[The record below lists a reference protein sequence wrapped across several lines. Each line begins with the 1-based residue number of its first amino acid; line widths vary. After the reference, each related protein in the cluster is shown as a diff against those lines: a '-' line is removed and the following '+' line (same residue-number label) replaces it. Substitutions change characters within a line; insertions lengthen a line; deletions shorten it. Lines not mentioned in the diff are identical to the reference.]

1 MLTEEKKSILQLL
14 IALAWADGKV
24 DEEERAL
31 VKALMEAFGSSEDEA
46 EEIGQWASEKRS
58 LADVNISSLSKSDLE
73 LALQYGV
80 LLSYVDGEQTSD
92 EQQMLNEFVARL
104 GLSDDEAK
112 PLMESASAY
121 AKQLLPELAR

>member
-1 MLTEEKKSILQLL
+1 MLSDERKGILQLL

-24 DEEERAL
+24 DEKERELVTAL
-31 VKALMEAFGSSEDEA
+31 TEAFGATGDET
-46 EEIGQWASEKRS
+46 EEIQQWAVEKRT
-58 LADVNISSLSKSDLE
+58 LQDVNISALARSDLE

-92 EQQMLNEFVARL
+92 ERRMLSEFVTRL
-104 GLSDDEAK
+104 GLTDDEAE
-112 PLMESASAY
+112 PLLESASAY

>member
-1 MLTEEKKSILQLL
+1 MLTDERKGILQLL

-24 DEEERAL
+24 DEKERELVTAL
-31 VKALMEAFGSSEDEA
+31 TEAFGATGDEA
-46 EEIGQWASEKRS
+46 EEVQQWAVEKRT
-58 LADVNISSLSKSDLE
+58 LQDVNISALSKSDLE

-92 EQQMLNEFVARL
+92 ERRMLSEFVTRL
-104 GLSDDEAK
+104 GLTVDEAE
-112 PLMESASAY
+112 PLLESASAY